1 MVAFYK
7 EQKNRQ
13 VQKPFE
19 VTCMDLDL
27 HCRGVAK
34 HDGRTWFIP
43 NLLPGEKAKV
53 MPDMSKDSSGTA
65 KVIKLIERS
74 EARRSPDCPL
84 QEQCGGCVL
93 QYMPQ
98 ETALNAKVKAA
109 ARLFNKNCKID
120 IGEPDFVTSGTELA
134 YRRACRFSVRSSHG
148 RVELGFR
155 GQFSHELAVVDACPV
170 LTGRINALLPKLT
183 ALINKLGCK
192 KKLGHVEFV
201 DSDGILGVY
210 LRFTTVLPAADKE
223 QLSSFGSEEQCLI
236 SIAEPYKDEIT
247 QEEKLTET
255 CLTNNL
261 SELFVTT
268 GNCRLNFLPSAFV
281 QVNKAVNEVMVQKVL
296 EAVKPDSSMH
306 ILDLFCGLG
315 NFTFALAES
324 GAQVFGV
331 DIVKSMIEKARG
343 NAAANHLSNLDFT
356 VADLEEQFEN
366 QLWAKRTYDA
376 VVLDPGRQGAKRAA
390 VFLSKLKPQLIVMIS
405 CNPLAASRDSLQL
418 LQNGYKLA
426 GWRAFD
432 MFPRTAHI
440 ELMLVFSKQE

>member
-19 VTCMDLDL
+19 AACMDLDL
-27 HCRGVAK
+27 HCRGVAR

-53 MPDMSKDSSGTA
+53 MPDVSKGSSGTA

-74 EARRSPDCPL
+74 PERRSPDCPL

-93 QYMPQ
+93 QYMPP

-120 IGEPDFVTSGTELA
+120 IGEPDFVAAGSEIG
-134 YRRACRFSVRSSHG
+134 YRRSCRFSVRSSHG
-148 RVELGFR
+148 KVELGFR
-155 GQFSHELAVVDACPV
+155 GLYSHELAAVDACPV
-170 LTGRINALLPKLT
+170 LTDRINALLPKLT
-183 ALINKLGCK
+183 ALINKLGSK

-210 LRFTTVLPAADKE
+210 LRFTVVLNKADKTALRE
-223 QLSSFGSEEQCLI
+223 FGLAEQCLI
-236 SIAEPYKDEIT
+236 SIAEPYQDAIT

-255 CLTNNL
+255 CLTDNL
-261 SELFVTT
+261 SELFVTS
-268 GNCRLNFLPSAFV
+268 GGCRLNFLPSAFV
-281 QVNKAVNEVMVQKVL
+281 QVNKAVNDVMVQKVL
-296 EAVKPDSSMH
+296 DAVKPDSSMH

-315 NFTFALAES
+315 NFTFALARS

-331 DIVKSMIEKARG
+331 DIVRSMIEKARE
-343 NAAANHLSNLDFT
+343 NAEQNKLPNLDFT
-356 VADLEEQFEN
+356 VTDLEEPFEN
-366 QLWAKRTYDA
+366 QLWAKRKYDA

-426 GWRAFD
+426 GWGAFD